1 METFSLS
8 KAFDLPQV
16 TAARIS
22 RVLLAPLDL
31 TSVLIGGG
39 GRTRARSVGTQT
51 ASTQSVGMQSYD
63 WNEPVEWIGALVLD
77 THGQVLSM
85 AGDVERS
92 RYMVEEYV
100 AAYQFAVFHLS
111 RERYLQSHPN
121 LRQQLYPYGSPIQLS
136 SRGPFVIVRV
146 QYFFYAIAVLEHVIY
161 INKWRVL
168 PIV

>member
-1 METFSLS
+1 
-8 KAFDLPQV
+8 
-16 TAARIS
+16 
-22 RVLLAPLDL
+22 
-31 TSVLIGGG
+31 
-39 GRTRARSVGTQT
+39 
-51 ASTQSVGMQSYD
+51 MQSYD